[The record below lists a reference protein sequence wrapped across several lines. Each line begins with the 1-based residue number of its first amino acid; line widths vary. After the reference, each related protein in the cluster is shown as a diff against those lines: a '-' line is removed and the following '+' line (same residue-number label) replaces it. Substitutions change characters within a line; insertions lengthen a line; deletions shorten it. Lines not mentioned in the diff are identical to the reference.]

1 MTLAT
6 EISLTADQLDIIVQ
20 GLQSIKGYE
29 VKDAASLLRLW
40 DRMVKE
46 RDRLHL
52 NSQGMKIQV
61 NVCTQSKGFVEFD
74 DLSDLETFVKHRD
87 DDCFTWTSPQ
97 EVSMEVLVVDHDGKK
112 YLFKSPEQALNFMKN

>member
-29 VKDAASLLRLW
+29 VKDAVALLRLW

-46 RDRLHL
+46 RDRLQAHAKGL
-52 NSQGMKIQV
+52 PYINSAA
-61 NVCTQSKGFVEFD
+61 
-74 DLSDLETFVKHRD
+74 
-87 DDCFTWTSPQ
+87 
-97 EVSMEVLVVDHDGKK
+97 
-112 YLFKSPEQALNFMKN
+112 FKS